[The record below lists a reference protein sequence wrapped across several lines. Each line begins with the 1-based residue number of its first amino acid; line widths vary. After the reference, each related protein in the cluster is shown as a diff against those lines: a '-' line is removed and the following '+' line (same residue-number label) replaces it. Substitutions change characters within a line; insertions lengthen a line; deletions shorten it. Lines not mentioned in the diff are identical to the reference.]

1 MNIDIN
7 ALLTGEV
14 VGKAKGLRQAAAPTG
29 LFNRM
34 MMAEMTDGR
43 PLLPDTAPGD
53 LPETNRLPEI
63 GTELVETLCP
73 QPGGERSQEI
83 QPADEEAGALLTQP
97 VMPEG
102 WEKSPLW
109 QLQQAVMQ
117 NAAGDDGGG
126 ETLAADEISTG
137 KAHNPL
143 PPLPLSLNVHDRQ
156 DGAAPLLLPDAHP
169 LDVKSQ
175 PVTAVL
181 RETGLT
187 EAVSAAEAQ
196 APGAQYDAGVTRQL
210 QAAELAAR
218 TAALPAPATAHN
230 SHPIGSAA
238 WQQSLSQQLALYTRD
253 GVQNAEIR
261 LHPEELGSL
270 QITVRMQQDQ
280 AQLHIISEHPQVRQ
294 ALEAAL
300 PQLRSA
306 LAESGVQL
314 GQASVSADGSSSAGA
329 NAQGSSEGKSA
340 EQDEQGIDDADNNER
355 TGVTQ
360 TALPVSGINT
370 FA

>member
-7 ALLTGEV
+7 ALLTGETG
-14 VGKAKGLRQAAAPTG
+14 GKGKGLRQAGGPAG
-29 LFNRM
+29 LFNRI
-34 MMAEMTDGR
+34 MAEMPDGR
-43 PLLPDTAPGD
+43 PLLPDSVLGD
-53 LPETNRLPEI
+53 PALETNMAQEI
-63 GTELVETLCP
+63 SSGLAETLCP
-73 QPGGERSQEI
+73 QQSGERSPENQL
-83 QPADEEAGALLTQP
+83 ADEEAGALLTLP

-109 QLQQAVMQ
+109 QLQQAVIQ
-117 NAAGDDGGG
+117 NATGGNEGGDMRV
-126 ETLAADEISTG
+126 ADEIPSG

-143 PPLPLSLNVHDRQ
+143 PQSLKVSDRQ
-156 DGAAPLLLPDAHP
+156 HAAAPLVLPGTHQPDEKA
-169 LDVKSQ
+169 Q
-175 PVTAVL
+175 PVSALL

-187 EAVSAAEAQ
+187 EAVSPAEAQ
-196 APGAQYDAGVTRQL
+196 APETHLDAGVTRQL
-210 QAAELAAR
+210 QAVELPAR
-218 TAALPAPATAHN
+218 TAALPAPATTHN
-230 SHPIGSAA
+230 SHPVGSAA
-238 WQQSLSQQLALYTRD
+238 WQHSLSQQLVLFTRD

-280 AQLHIISEHPQVRQ
+280 AQLHIISEHPHVRQ

-314 GQASVSADGSSSAGA
+314 GQTSVSTEGSSSGGA
-329 NAQGSSEGKSA
+329 NMQGRSEGESA
-340 EQDEQGIDDADNNER
+340 EQSEHGIDDEDKNDR
-355 TGVTQ
+355 HGVTQ
-360 TALPVSGINT
+360 TTLPASGINT